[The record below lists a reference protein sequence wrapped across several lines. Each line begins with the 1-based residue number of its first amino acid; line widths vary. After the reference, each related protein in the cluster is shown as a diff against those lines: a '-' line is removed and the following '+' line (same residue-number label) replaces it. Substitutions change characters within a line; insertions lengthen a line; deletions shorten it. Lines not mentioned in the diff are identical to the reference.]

1 MKSVHFTK
9 AEGAQNDFV
18 IVDDRQG
25 KFSDAQRRE
34 FTLRIS
40 HRRKG
45 AGSDGAIF
53 IDKSDDADFVMAFY
67 NPDGST
73 GSMCGNG
80 GRCAALYA
88 LRRGI
93 AESRMTFEVLGKT
106 YHAEVLAGLVR
117 LYFPAPTDVQLGVTV
132 QTDHGAWFGHYIN
145 TGAPH
150 FVLFANAQPQLKET
164 PFEAM
169 RLEDFAPA
177 LRHHDRFT
185 PHGANINLLKLE
197 DSGEISI
204 RTFEKGVEAETAAC
218 GTGTLAAA
226 LAVHAVHGITPPLN
240 LFTHGGDMLEVGFNP
255 PEENSDLYSPAYFS
269 RDLYLQGP
277 ANLVYEGCCVL

>member
-18 IVDDRQG
+18 IIDDRQG
-25 KFSDAQRRE
+25 RMPEQQRRE
-34 FTLRIS
+34 FTRRIS

-45 AGSDGAIF
+45 AGSDGVIF
-53 IDKSDDADFVMAFY
+53 IERSDEADFTMTFY

-93 AESRMTFEVLGKT
+93 APAQMRFEVLGRT
-106 YHAEVLAGLVR
+106 YHAEVHAGGVR
-117 LYFPAPTDVQLGVTV
+117 LYFPPPFDVQLGVTV
-132 QTDHGAWFGHYIN
+132 EAGGHQWSGHFIH

-150 FVLFANAQPQLKET
+150 FLLFTDQQPAFEGT
-164 PFEAM
+164 PFDAI
-169 RLEDFAPA
+169 RLEEVAPA
-177 LRHHDRFT
+177 LRRH
-185 PHGANINLLKLE
+185 PHFLPDGANINILQVKE
-197 DSGEISI
+197 RGEIFI
-204 RTFEKGVEAETAAC
+204 RTFEKGVEAETEAC

-226 LAVHAVHGITPPLN
+226 LAAHAVHGITPPLS
-240 LFTHGGDMLEVGFNP
+240 LFTHGGDMLEVGFTP
-255 PEENSDLYSPAYFS
+255 PADAVDLYTPSYFS
-269 RDLYLQGP
+269 CDLYLQGP
-277 ANLVYEGCCVL
+277 ANLVYEGCCIL